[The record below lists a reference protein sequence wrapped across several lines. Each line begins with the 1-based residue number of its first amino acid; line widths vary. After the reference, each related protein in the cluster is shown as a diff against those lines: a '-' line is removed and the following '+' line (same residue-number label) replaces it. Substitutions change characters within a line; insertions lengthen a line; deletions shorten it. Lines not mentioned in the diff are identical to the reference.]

1 MDDLNFEKQLHKK
14 MKTIFKI
21 IPILFFVG
29 TFGQSKKCNYIE
41 DYYPLVYRGQLSYLK
56 KQNDSAYFY
65 LKQAEKN
72 CGLLYNSRT
81 NEIGILA
88 DLETEK
94 KNYSNA
100 FKYIRMLLENG
111 NKFSDI
117 EEDETFKSLKS
128 KNNWQKLKSESDLIY
143 KNWYQHLNLDLR
155 NEIVKMTD
163 EDQRVRTTKV
173 SKEEFERIDSINE
186 NRFKEIFK
194 TYGYPTQNLIG
205 NWSLDQKNADVLLF
219 AFHFKDI
226 EYFKPL
232 FFDFVKNGQAEPELY
247 AGLIDSHDRNRGIFT
262 YRIYSNLTDE
272 QIEDLPNLDKRRV
285 SVGLRP
291 WKMEL
296 EYIKLRGF

>member
-1 MDDLNFEKQLHKK
+1 M
-14 MKTIFKI
+14 MKTILKV

-29 TFGQSKKCNYIE
+29 IFGQSKKCNYID
-41 DYYPLVYRGQLSYLK
+41 DYYPLVYRGQLNYLK

-72 CGLLYNSRT
+72 CDLLYNPRT
-81 NEIGILA
+81 NEIEILA
-88 DLETEK
+88 DLETK
-94 KNYSNA
+94 RKNYSKA
-100 FKYIRMLLENG
+100 AEYIRMLLENG
-111 NKFSDI
+111 DKFSSI
-117 EEDETFKSLKS
+117 EEDDTFNDLKS
-128 KNNWQKLKSESDLIY
+128 QNEWKKLKSESDLIY
-143 KNWYQHLNLDLR
+143 QKWYNNLNLDLR
-155 NEIVKMTD
+155 NEIIKMTD

-173 SKEEFERIDSINE
+173 SKKEFDRVDSLNE

-194 TYGYPTQNLIG
+194 TYGYPKENLIG
-205 NWSLDQKNADVLLF
+205 NWNLDKKIASPYLF
-219 AFHFKDI
+219 VFHFRDF

-232 FFDFVKNGQAEPELY
+232 FFDYVKNGKSQPELY
-247 AGLIDSHDRNRGIFT
+247 AGLIDSHDRRRGVFT
-262 YRIYSNLTDE
+262 YRIYYNLKDE